1 MSTDL
6 PVSQQIDRIRR
17 LPRGTARTAA
27 AEHVV
32 RTVESDGSLRPDLP
46 GALLCLLDAYTETD
60 LEASRY
66 PVFARALRLWDESPD
81 LFSPAERHHLFWVF
95 KWLGQSLDEYPALS
109 REQALAF
116 LDDMDRRFAAEGLG
130 RSAPLLARFTW
141 ESSIGDPHAEQA
153 MTEWLTAGADDLDDC
168 AACTIGRQVRFLMSA
183 GRYQRAIDLGL
194 TQTHSCLS
202 EPASTFHQT
211 ALAALLTGQ
220 PDLAWTM
227 YRRAQATLDPSTCDH
242 AGSRGAGFELLCR
255 GGRLDEALRQLRHVF
270 PDLLHHAD
278 NPLAQL
284 SFWSDLLFGLSAVL
298 PDAAD
303 TPTGLPAPE
312 PSTVAELH
320 AWLLARARPLAAR
333 FDARNGTDRRTRNLQ
348 DALAAT
354 PAPFPLPGE
363 SSLLVSDEDAP
374 SGSPRDTDEGR
385 ADPPSSTMAPAQAG
399 GAEAGAGDD
408 AHQTPESL
416 LADAETVFRF
426 RDFERAAPI
435 YRRAAAALEAQG
447 FLDRA
452 GLAQADA
459 ALCLT
464 NAGHR
469 REAHEVFRRAA
480 ALLAAG
486 GASLLTRTQVLS
498 VWAQVAAGLENP
510 APVIDAAEQAL
521 ADLAKDAPADDG
533 VDLSEDLAE
542 RLRVKRLRL
551 SGFLQW
557 RWAQAM
563 AERVAHRSDDAA
575 AADRERAAGRAIA
588 AAQDMAHAGRIECA
602 GQAFALAGRLRR
614 DQGRTEDALWCVES
628 AVEAYT
634 LVRGRDARAE
644 AAGDL
649 IELLRAT
656 GRAERADRVAADL
669 THW

>member
-1 MSTDL
+1 M
-6 PVSQQIDRIRR
+6 
-17 LPRGTARTAA
+17 
-27 AEHVV
+27 
-32 RTVESDGSLRPDLP
+32 
-46 GALLCLLDAYTETD
+46 
-60 LEASRY
+60 
-66 PVFARALRLWDESPD
+66 
-81 LFSPAERHHLFWVF
+81 
-95 KWLGQSLDEYPALS
+95 
-109 REQALAF
+109 
-116 LDDMDRRFAAEGLG
+116 
-130 RSAPLLARFTW
+130 
-141 ESSIGDPHAEQA
+141 
-153 MTEWLTAGADDLDDC
+153 
-168 AACTIGRQVRFLMSA
+168 
-183 GRYQRAIDLGL
+183 
-194 TQTHSCLS
+194 
-202 EPASTFHQT
+202 
-211 ALAALLTGQ
+211 
-220 PDLAWTM
+220 
-227 YRRAQATLDPSTCDH
+227 
-242 AGSRGAGFELLCR
+242 
-255 GGRLDEALRQLRHVF
+255 
-270 PDLLHHAD
+270 
-278 NPLAQL
+278 
-284 SFWSDLLFGLSAVL
+284 L

-320 AWLLARARPLAAR
+320 AWLLAQARPLAAR

-348 DALAAT
+348 DALAVT
-354 PAPFPLPGE
+354 PP
-363 SSLLVSDEDAP
+363 
-374 SGSPRDTDEGR
+374 
-385 ADPPSSTMAPAQAG
+385 
-399 GAEAGAGDD
+399 
-408 AHQTPESL
+408 
-416 LADAETVFRF
+416 RF

-435 YRRAAAALEAQG
+435 YRRA
-447 FLDRA
+447 
-452 GLAQADA
+452 
-459 ALCLT
+459 
-464 NAGHR
+464 
-469 REAHEVFRRAA
+469 AA

-498 VWAQVAAGLENP
+498 VWAQVAAGLEDP

-656 GRAERADRVAADL
+656 GQAERADRVAADL